1 MEERTF
7 IPQVDCDCLYIQ
19 LAKCEVYEDA
29 KKLLNTF
36 ILDFIKEHGG
46 EVYDGGFDYDE
57 HENVVKVKYQNSKTP
72 KDVKRA
78 VFDALIK
85 EIDKCEL
92 LAKEVLGRLDEEI
105 IKKDWQFITKVRN
118 SEKDT
123 YRVRR
128 WAEAWQ
134 KEPVPI
140 IKKEEYRLH
149 PKDGK
154 EHYIDTMFVRLQ
166 ELGYLSIDENKDKW
180 RYLCGTNDVVPSE
193 PIKWLGSFFD
203 FCVLFDFFLVSS
215 RMSCIFGFEKGVQ
228 GFVVSMF
235 GYEADTFKSRL
246 SRDYKPKPEKDK
258 KEIWNKMKDPQ
269 MLFT

>member
-1 MEERTF
+1 MVERSF
-7 IPQVDCDCLYIQ
+7 ISGISELIDNVG
-19 LAKCEVYEDA
+19 KCKCYDDA
-29 KKLLNTF
+29 RNLLNSF
-36 ILDFIKEHGG
+36 VI
-46 EVYDGGFDYDE
+46 
-57 HENVVKVKYQNSKTP
+57 ENVGKHYETEDGTTYRNSNNP
-72 KDVKRA
+72 KDIKAETLRVLDDYVRKRQVVDESSTA
-78 VFDALIK
+78 GLNTARKIMDKKNVIYDDGTIISIFGNMRTDIEK
-85 EIDKCEL
+85 SKSYID
-92 LAKEVLGRLDEEI
+92 
-105 IKKDWQFITKVRN
+105 
-118 SEKDT
+118 
-123 YRVRR
+123 
-128 WAEAWQ
+128 AWQ
-134 KEPVPI
+134 KEPVPVV
-140 IKKEEYRLH
+140 KKKEYRLR

-166 ELGYLSIDENKDKW
+166 ELGYLSKDENKDKW
-180 RYLCGTNDVVPSE
+180 RYLCGTNDDAPSE
-193 PIKWLGSFFD
+193 PIKWHGSFFD